1 MKLKSNPY
9 LWSGLVF
16 VSSLALALFIAVQ
29 FKVVVEASD
38 LVSPDYSL
46 GGVTAYFFGV
56 VAVMALVLFL
66 VPLKRLKIVFR
77 ILFAF
82 MFAWG
87 AFIFAFVFLP
97 DWASLAIGV
106 IAGAV
111 WFFWARVWLHDLLLL
126 IALGSAGAV
135 FGWAFSPLTFMIFM
149 LIIAV
154 YDVLAVRF
162 GFMVWMADKLSSSSS
177 LPAFV
182 FPKLT
187 GDWRVNMQ
195 NVQFGEIQKEEPQK
209 REYVILGGGDIGFP
223 LMLVSS
229 ILFARDLTRAI
240 LVGACALVGLWG
252 AFLIQRI
259 WLKGKPMPAL
269 PPIAFMCLIGFLVTM
284 YLWK

>member
-1 MKLKSNPY
+1 V
-9 LWSGLVF
+9 LV
-16 VSSLALALFIAVQ
+16 
-29 FKVVVEASD
+29 
-38 LVSPDYSL
+38 
-46 GGVTAYFFGV
+46 
-56 VAVMALVLFL
+56 L
-66 VPLKRLKIVFR
+66 VPLKRLKRVFR